1 MRTFPG
7 GHSPRLDRA
16 ERLSYGARTNLFAD
30 HEQMETR
37 DLTPFDR
44 HEAPCPLQESAAG
57 TLISRRG
64 LLRVGALTLAALVA
78 ERSPALAALRLGGPR
93 RLRMLN
99 THTLERVDAVYFDGG
114 RYIRS
119 ALEELNHL
127 LRDHRT
133 GEVFPVDPGVLDI
146 AWGLARAVG
155 KAGGEFEII
164 SGYRSKATND
174 ELWRE
179 GRNVAKNSLH
189 CLGMAIDL
197 RMPGVSLRRLR
208 DAAIALG
215 RGGVGYYPRPEFVH
229 VDTGRIRC
237 W

>member
-1 MRTFPG
+1 
-7 GHSPRLDRA
+7 
-16 ERLSYGARTNLFAD
+16 
-30 HEQMETR
+30 MEMH
-37 DLTPFDR
+37 DLGPFHR
-44 HEAPCPLQESAAG
+44 HEALSQFQESASAR
-57 TLISRRG
+57 LISRRG
-64 LLRVGALTLAALVA
+64 LLKAGALTVAALVA
-78 ERSPALAALRLGGPR
+78 ESSPALAALRLNGPR

-99 THTLERVDAVYFDGG
+99 THTLERVEAVYFEGG
-114 RYIRS
+114 RYIRP

-174 ELWRE
+174 DLWRK
-179 GRNVAKNSLH
+179 GRNVARNSLH
-189 CLGMAIDL
+189 CLGKALDL

-208 DAAIALG
+208 DAAIDLG